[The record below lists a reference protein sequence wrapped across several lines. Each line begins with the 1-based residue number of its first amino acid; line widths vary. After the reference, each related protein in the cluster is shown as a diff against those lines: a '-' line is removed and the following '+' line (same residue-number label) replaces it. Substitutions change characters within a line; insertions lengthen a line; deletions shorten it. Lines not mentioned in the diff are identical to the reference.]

1 MSPRAVR
8 IPPEIFQ
15 IFLVQNSCAK
25 MVAGK
30 KSDTVAM
37 FGKSA
42 REKPQNESLPKLLS
56 YRTIGPDDVYSPLYQ
71 QTTKNLTLPKQT
83 NGHAMHTPWRTEGK
97 TLMKKTFSLASLF
110 HVNRYQI
117 SKPTPNISSSSTSS
131 STFSSLKKLLQKPLA
146 RGSRLKSA
154 KSEMDIRRF
163 VFLNFELLLLNL
175 YAQLFRKWTE
185 MGFGDVPMNEI
196 DRFSFFAKLQ
206 RIQVKN
212 DLFQV

>member
-1 MSPRAVR
+1 MCPRAVR

-15 IFLVQNSCAK
+15 IFLVQNCCAK

-117 SKPTPNISSSSTSS
+117 SKPTPNISSSSTNS

-163 VFLNFELLLLNL
+163 VYLNFGLHLQNL
-175 YAQLFRKWTE
+175 YAQLTRKWTE
-185 MGFGDVPMNEI
+185 MGFGDVPMSEI
-196 DRFSFFAKLQ
+196 DRCFFFCEVAA
-206 RIQVKN
+206 N
-212 DLFQV
+212 SS

>member
-1 MSPRAVR
+1 
-8 IPPEIFQ
+8 
-15 IFLVQNSCAK
+15 

-56 YRTIGPDDVYSPLYQ
+56 YRTIGPDDVYSPLYE

-117 SKPTPNISSSSTSS
+117 SKPTPNISSSSTNS

-163 VFLNFELLLLNL
+163 VFLNFELLLQNL

-185 MGFGDVPMNEI
+185 MGFGDVPMSEI

-206 RIQVKN
+206 RLQVKN